1 MNFPAEIIVMLWFLP
16 VLLQIILPLA
26 VLAVWPIV
34 KMLKMERPPV
44 IEENSSHMPAVVSGG
59 KIAVAGGG

>member
-26 VLAVWPIV
+26 VLAVWPII
-34 KMLKMERPPV
+34 KMLKMERPAV
-44 IEENSSHMPAVVSGG
+44 TEENSSHMPAVSGG
-59 KIAVAGGG
+59 KIAVAGGS

>member
-26 VLAVWPIV
+26 VLAAWPIV
-34 KMLKMERPPV
+34 KMLKIERPTV
-44 IEENSSHMPAVVSGG
+44 TKESHRDMPAVDGG
-59 KIAVAGGG
+59 EIAVASGG